1 MFLCLSARNQK
12 PFVVPAPGVAD
23 TSGGGVPSES
33 GEAMPLDLSQF
44 SNSALFSGL
53 PPEAVNYIAEHA
65 RQRTYRAEE
74 AIVHQDDPGET
85 FYVILHG
92 TAKVSTTLPDGN
104 EVFLALL
111 ATGDT
116 FGELSLIDSGFRSA
130 DVVTQE
136 ETTLLSIDRA
146 TFEELLKTVPGFT
159 RNLMRILARRLRLAN
174 VRIQAH
180 CTLDVYGL
188 VARQILEFADLYG
201 QEQTNGD
208 KVIPIRLTQ
217 GNMAELVGASRERVN
232 QVMVSYRQKG
242 LISVDSSYRITVH
255 KPGDLHKRC
264 Q

>member
-1 MFLCLSARNQK
+1 
-12 PFVVPAPGVAD
+12 
-23 TSGGGVPSES
+23 
-33 GEAMPLDLSQF
+33 MPLDVNQLHKI
-44 SNSALFSGL
+44 ALFEGL
-53 PPEAVNYIAEHA
+53 APEVLERIAEHA
-65 RQRTYRAEE
+65 RQRTYRADE

-92 TAKVSTTLPDGN
+92 TVKISTTLPDGN

-136 ETTLLSIDRA
+136 ETTLISIDRA
-146 TFEELLKTVPGFT
+146 AFDDLMNTVPGFT

-188 VARQILEFADLYG
+188 VARQIIEFAELYG
-201 QEQTNGD
+201 QPQSDGSTL
-208 KVIPIRLTQ
+208 IPIRLTQ
-217 GNMAELVGASRERVN
+217 GDMADLVGASRERVN
-232 QVMVSYRQKG
+232 QVMVAYRQRG
-242 LISVDSSYRITVH
+242 SIAVDTSYRITVH
-255 KPGDLHKRC
+255 KPAELRKRFA
-264 Q
+264 